1 MSLIPE
7 GVKIYFGATLDKKI
21 AIEKKITT
29 LFEKNCYKLIELPMY
44 EYYSDLEESFSENMK
59 KNMFKFVDRDSGRI
73 VALRPD
79 MTSLLA
85 KLMKLKKDE
94 ILFPERIYYNGAV
107 FRYHKIKSGVY
118 REMCQAGVEL
128 IGAKGYKADIEV
140 LIMAIEVM
148 KELGLKNP
156 KIEIGDIRVLN
167 SILDKNLKTEE
178 EKNYIKELIAKKDIP
193 GLQKEVS
200 EKGYDSLL
208 AKLPLMIGSKEVV
221 EEAAGYGIEEI
232 KFIVETLE
240 KLGYGDNYVVDLGI
254 VKEMEYYTGIVFNG
268 FCEGSGD
275 FIINGGRYDGLMGF
289 PALGFVINVDAVVE
303 IADKQEEKDKS
314 GVYIVSKDYLRAL
327 KAKAK
332 QIENGERAEI
342 SAFEESDEK
351 SEKEYAKAKGFK
363 LFYDADADKLTEL

>member
-21 AIEKKITT
+21 AIEEKITNI
-29 LFEKNCYKLIELPMY
+29 FEKNCYKLIELPMY
-44 EYYSDLEESFSENMK
+44 EYYSDLETSFSEKMK

-107 FRYHKIKSGVY
+107 FRYQKIKSGVY
-118 REMCQAGVEL
+118 REMCQTGVEL
-128 IGAKGYKADIEV
+128 IGANGYKADLEV
-140 LIMAIEVM
+140 LVMAIEVM

-167 SILDKNLKTEE
+167 SILNKNLKTEE
-178 EKNYIKELIAKKDIP
+178 EKEYIKELIAKKDIP
-193 GLQKEVS
+193 GLQKEVK
-200 EKGYDSLL
+200 EKGYDEIL
-208 AKLPLMIGSKEVV
+208 AKLPLMIGSKEVL
-221 EEAAGYGIEEI
+221 EEAKEYGTEEI
-232 KFIVETLE
+232 KLVIETLE

-254 VKEMEYYTGIVFNG
+254 VKEMEYYTGIIFNG
-268 FCEGSGD
+268 FCDKSGD

-303 IADKQEEKDKS
+303 IVEEQEKKDKS
-314 GVYIVSKDYLRAL
+314 GVYIVSSDYVKAL
-327 KAKAK
+327 KIKAK
-332 QIENGERAEI
+332 YIEDGEKAEI
-342 SAFEESDEK
+342 SSFEESNEN

-363 LFYDADADKLTEL
+363 LYYDVDSNKLIEL

>member
-21 AIEKKITT
+21 AIEEKITNI
-29 LFEKNCYKLIELPMY
+29 FEKNCYKLIELPMY
-44 EYYSDLEESFSENMK
+44 EYYSDLETSFSEKMK

-79 MTSLLA
+79 MTSLLG

-107 FRYHKIKSGVY
+107 FRYQKIKSGVY

-128 IGAKGYKADIEV
+128 IGANGYKADLEV
-140 LIMAIEVM
+140 LVMAIEVM

-167 SILDKNLKTEE
+167 SILNKNLKTEE
-178 EKNYIKELIAKKDIP
+178 EKEYIKELIAKKDIP
-193 GLQKEVS
+193 GLQKEVK
-200 EKGYDSLL
+200 EKGYDEIL
-208 AKLPLMIGSKEVV
+208 AKLPLMIGSKEVL
-221 EEAAGYGIEEI
+221 EEAKDYGIEELKLVI
-232 KFIVETLE
+232 ETLE

-254 VKEMEYYTGIVFNG
+254 VKEMEYYTGIIFNG
-268 FCEGSGD
+268 FCDKSGD

-303 IADKQEEKDKS
+303 IAEEQEKRGKS
-314 GVYIVSKDYLRAL
+314 GVYIVSTDYVKAL
-327 KAKAK
+327 KVKAK
-332 QIENGERAEI
+332 YIEDGERAEI
-342 SAFEESDEK
+342 SSFENSSEI

-363 LFYDADADKLTEL
+363 LKYDADADKLTEL

>member
-21 AIEKKITT
+21 AIEEKITNI
-29 LFEKNCYKLIELPMY
+29 FEKNCYKLIELPMY
-44 EYYSDLEESFSENMK
+44 EYYSDLETSFSEKMK

-107 FRYHKIKSGVY
+107 FRYQKIKSGVY

-128 IGAKGYKADIEV
+128 IGANGYKADLEV
-140 LIMAIEVM
+140 LVMAIEVM

-167 SILDKNLKTEE
+167 SILNKNLKTEE
-178 EKNYIKELIAKKDIP
+178 EKEYIKELIAKKDIP
-193 GLQKEVS
+193 GLQKEVK
-200 EKGYDSLL
+200 EKGYDEIL
-208 AKLPLMIGSKEVV
+208 AKLPLMIGSKEVL
-221 EEAAGYGIEEI
+221 EEAKDYGIEELKLVI
-232 KFIVETLE
+232 ETLE

-254 VKEMEYYTGIVFNG
+254 VKEMEYYTGIIFNG
-268 FCEGSGD
+268 FCDKSGD

-303 IADKQEEKDKS
+303 IVEEQEKRGKS
-314 GVYIVSKDYLRAL
+314 GVYIVSTDYVKAL
-327 KAKAK
+327 KVKAK
-332 QIENGERAEI
+332 YIEDGERAEI
-342 SAFEESDEK
+342 SSFENSSEN

-363 LFYDADADKLTEL
+363 LYYDVDSNKLIEL